1 MAKSWLQAPSPFNGI
16 AIGRIIRLNSNGSRD
31 ATFNSVCVVNNIVY
45 AVAQQ
50 TDGKTILAGSFTKYN
65 TTLQIE

>member
-1 MAKSWLQAPSPFNGI
+1 MIAGSFTSFNGI

-31 ATFNSVCVVNNIVY
+31 ATFNSSVGVVNNIVY

-50 TDGKTILAGSFTKYN
+50 TDGKTILAGSFTV
-65 TTLQIE
+65 

>member
-1 MAKSWLQAPSPFNGI
+1 MIAGSFTSFNGI

-31 ATFNSVCVVNNIVY
+31 ATFNSSVGVVNNIVY

-50 TDGKTILAGSFTKYN
+50 TDGRQYLQGVLQYN
-65 TTLQIE
+65 TTL